1 MSMDETT
8 DLIRPVNL
16 EREMRES
23 YLDYAMSVIVA
34 RALPDA
40 RDGLKP
46 VQRRIVWGMFDGGAR
61 AGTAYRK
68 SAGIVGDVM
77 GRYHPHGD
85 SPVYEAMVRMAQ
97 DFSMRYPLVDG
108 QGNFGSVDGDPPAA
122 MRYTEA
128 RLAPIAE
135 ELVADIDQNT
145 VDFEPNYD
153 GRYEQPSI
161 LPSRL
166 PNLLLNG
173 SSGIAVGMATNIP
186 PHNLEEM
193 LDAATLLIE
202 RPEATLDDL
211 LGIVRGPDFP
221 TAGIALVGENREQIR
236 HAYGEGHGRITVHA
250 RTAVEE
256 GARGRTQLI
265 ITELP
270 YQVNKASLIEKI
282 ANLVREKKIEGIA
295 DLRDESDRDG
305 LRVVIELKREGSA
318 QQIKNLLSK
327 HTAMRSTF
335 AINMMAIVDGAPRRV
350 GLKRALDIF
359 LDHRREVIRRR
370 SEFQLEKARDREH
383 ILTGLLRAIDML
395 DQVIAAI
402 RGAESAAAALGLL
415 QDDPFAFTEAQARAI
430 LDMQL
435 RRLAA
440 LERQELQDEHAELL
454 ERIAWLEDL
463 LANPRKIDFLIR
475 DDLKELRER
484 YGNGRRTEIVEGDP
498 ESFREEDLVAHEEC
512 AVTLSRRNYVK
523 RTPLHEFRTQR
534 RGGQGSRGAAVR
546 DEDAVLKLAV
556 CDTHD
561 NVLFFTD
568 RGKVYHLRGYDI
580 PDSKKQA
587 RGAFITNLIEIDQ
600 RERVTTIVVVKDYE
614 HDFLVLATRLG
625 QAKKTP
631 LKEFE
636 EVRRNGKIAMRLD
649 DGDELIGARLARE
662 GDDLALISSDGQ
674 AIRFAVRELRS
685 ASRISGGVRGIR
697 LRDGAWVVGAEAV
710 EADGQQM
717 LAITER
723 GFGKRTE
730 LEQYPRKGRGG
741 QGVRTLNITEKT
753 GNVAAVRLV
762 APGQELM
769 LVTED
774 GILIRTQVDTISLLG
789 RNTQGVTVM
798 KVGENDRVASIA
810 NFDPGNGNGGGP
822 RGRAVPPPAP
832 LPEASPDDGEPDA
845 DADAE
850 PAEAEVEAEPEA
862 VAPEAEPDAEPVEA
876 EVEAEPE
883 ALAPDAEPDVDTL
896 PVEAEVEA
904 EAEAVAPE
912 AEPDAE
918 PVEAEV
924 EAEPEAVAPDA
935 EPDADAEPVE
945 AEVEAEAEAVAPEA
959 EPVGP
964 EAVAPPESEMEEP
977 PRPQGQMFFDV
988 DGDGPVIGG
997 SAS

>member
-1 MSMDETT
+1 MSLEPTST
-8 DLIRPVNL
+8 IRPIDL
-16 EREMRES
+16 EQEMRTS
-23 YLDYAMSVIVA
+23 YLDYAMSVIVS
-34 RALPDA
+34 RALPDV

-46 VQRRIVWGMFDGGAR
+46 VQRRIIWGMFDGGAR

-108 QGNFGSVDGDPPAA
+108 QGNFGSVDGDPAAA

-153 GRYEQPSI
+153 GRYEQPVI

-186 PHNLEEM
+186 PHNLEEIV
-193 LDAATLLIE
+193 DATTLLIDN
-202 RPEATLDDL
+202 PQATLDDL
-211 LGIVRGPDFP
+211 LEFVQGPDFP
-221 TAGIALVGENREQIR
+221 TAGIALVGENSEQVR
-236 HAYGEGHGRITVHA
+236 HAYGEGHGRVTMHA

-256 GARGRTQLI
+256 GNRGRTQII

-270 YQVNKASLIEKI
+270 YQVNKATLIEKI
-282 ANLVREKKIEGIA
+282 ANLVRDKKIEGIA
-295 DLRDESDRDG
+295 DLRDESDRNG
-305 LRVVIELKREGSA
+305 MRVVIELKREGSA
-318 QQIKNLLSK
+318 QQIKNLLYK

-350 GLKRALDIF
+350 GLKRALDYF
-359 LDHRREVIRRR
+359 LDHRREVLRRR
-370 SEFQLEKARDREH
+370 TEHQLKKAREREH

-415 QDDPFAFTEAQARAI
+415 QAEPFEFSELQARAI

-440 LERQELQDEHAELL
+440 LERQQLQDEHRELI
-454 ERIAWLEDL
+454 ERIAYLEDL
-463 LANPRKIDFLIR
+463 LANPRKIDFLIK
-475 DDLKELRER
+475 DDLQELRAK

-498 ESFREEDLVAHEEC
+498 ESFREEDLVPHEEC
-512 AVTLSRRNYVK
+512 VITLSLRNYVK

-546 DEDAVLKLAV
+546 DEDAVMKLV
-556 CDTHD
+556 VGDTHD
-561 NVLFFTD
+561 NILFFTD
-568 RGKVYHLRGYDI
+568 RGKVYHLRAYDI

-587 RGAFITNLIEIDQ
+587 KGSFITNLIEMDQ
-600 RERVTTIVVVKDYE
+600 RERVTTIVVVKEYE
-614 HDFLVLATRLG
+614 HDFMVLATRQG

-649 DGDELIGARLARE
+649 DGDELIAARLASE
-662 GDDLALISSDGQ
+662 ASDVVLVSSDGQ
-674 AIRFAVRELRS
+674 AIRFGVGELRS
-685 ASRISGGVRGIR
+685 ASRVSGGVRG
-697 LRDGAWVVGAEAV
+697 LKLHRDAYVVGAEAIQPDAQ
-710 EADGQQM
+710 EAQQ
-717 LAITER
+717 LVVITER
-723 GFGKRTE
+723 GFGKRTAVA
-730 LEQYPRKGRGG
+730 QYPRKGRGG
-741 QGVRTLNITEKT
+741 QGVRTLNITPKT
-753 GNVAAVRLV
+753 GNVAAVRMV
-762 APGQELM
+762 APNQELM
-769 LVTED
+769 LVSED
-774 GILIRTQVDTISLLG
+774 GILIRTKVDSISLLG

-810 NFDPGNGNGGGP
+810 NFDPGDSQRRQAERAEDAGQAELPLNGSSNGSGP
-822 RGRAVPPPAP
+822 K
-832 LPEASPDDGEPDA
+832 E
-845 DADAE
+845 
-850 PAEAEVEAEPEA
+850 
-862 VAPEAEPDAEPVEA
+862 
-876 EVEAEPE
+876 
-883 ALAPDAEPDVDTL
+883 
-896 PVEAEVEA
+896 
-904 EAEAVAPE
+904 
-912 AEPDAE
+912 
-918 PVEAEV
+918 
-924 EAEPEAVAPDA
+924 
-935 EPDADAEPVE
+935 
-945 AEVEAEAEAVAPEA
+945 
-959 EPVGP
+959 
-964 EAVAPPESEMEEP
+964 
-977 PRPQGQMFFDV
+977 
-988 DGDGPVIGG
+988 
-997 SAS
+997 